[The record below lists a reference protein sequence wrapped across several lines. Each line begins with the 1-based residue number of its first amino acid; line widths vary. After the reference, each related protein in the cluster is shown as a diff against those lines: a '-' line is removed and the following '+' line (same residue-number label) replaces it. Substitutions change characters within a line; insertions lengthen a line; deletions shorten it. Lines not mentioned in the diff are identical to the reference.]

1 MRIIWETLS
10 PPCTALFVDYFQRKF
25 YGAWFSYCI
34 FLSFSAEKLRLQ
46 EELFRLRSYRKDGE
60 ARKEHLLNRAKL
72 LQARAASHK
81 QKVIFFCFFTQP
93 LKINFNKKL
102 DRRQKTTQTF
112 NIDAQGFRKTKHENL
127 LTWEIRVNS

>member
-1 MRIIWETLS
+1 MEVNQGQLLKLISVIKKSVEVNHSMKLIHT
-10 PPCTALFVDYFQRKF
+10 P
-25 YGAWFSYCI
+25 FSYCI

-81 QKVIFFCFFTQP
+81 QKVIFFCFLHSP
-93 LKINFNKKL
+93 SK
-102 DRRQKTTQTF
+102 
-112 NIDAQGFRKTKHENL
+112 
-127 LTWEIRVNS
+127 